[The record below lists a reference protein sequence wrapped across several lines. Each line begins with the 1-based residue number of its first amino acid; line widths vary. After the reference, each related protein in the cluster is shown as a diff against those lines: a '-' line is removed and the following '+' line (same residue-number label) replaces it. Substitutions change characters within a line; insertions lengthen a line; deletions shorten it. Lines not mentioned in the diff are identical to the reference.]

1 MDRRAQELSGC
12 YRIIYAMVCPGA
24 VRLTR
29 IACASLVLAAPAL
42 AQGTDRPSSLR
53 GIVYDSLIS
62 SAPLPG
68 AEVWVEGTSRT
79 ARTDTGGR
87 FELPVV
93 PPGRY
98 RLTFYHAV
106 LDSTGLSAAPAVVEV
121 TTGRSADIVL
131 VTPGPAAAHRI
142 LCPHDPGY
150 ATGAILVLV
159 RDATDGRV
167 LGDIPVTAEW
177 TVYAVG
183 QASVQGARRAA
194 SAQSDASGRVL
205 LCNVPT
211 DVEVVLEGRVGAGPA
226 GMVLV
231 NLAGRPFRHTYLN
244 LAAAPATGGLKGVV
258 RNRNGSVVPEATV
271 VAIGTNSHAV
281 ADDFGEFTLRDV
293 AAGSRIIEAR
303 AIGYPP
309 ARAQTTIRPGLTER
323 MELAVADS
331 IPVLDPVTVVARY
344 EPYLA
349 RVGFAMRRHTAIGHF
364 IDTTDIQRTG
374 AIQFEEVLRMVPGV
388 RLRPNG
394 SSYLV
399 ELQRGEGQITNRALA
414 NYCPPAY
421 FIDGVYFPLPP
432 IQTPSVPLVPE
443 EVLGIEVYSNLSG
456 APPQYQRLDSSCGV
470 ILIWTKRGVP
480 RQRP

>member
-1 MDRRAQELSGC
+1 ML
-12 YRIIYAMVCPGA
+12 CPGA
-24 VRLTR
+24 VRLTL
-29 IACASLVLAAPAL
+29 IAYASLILAARAF
-42 AQGTDRPSSLR
+42 AQGSDRPSSLH
-53 GIVYDSLIS
+53 GFVYDSLIS

-79 ARTDTGGR
+79 ARTDSDGR

-98 RLTFYHAV
+98 RLTFYHAI
-106 LDSTGLSAAPAVVEV
+106 LDSTGLSVAPAVVEV

-131 VTPGPAAAHRI
+131 VTPGPATAHRI

-150 ATGAILVLV
+150 ATGAIIALV
-159 RDATDGRV
+159 RDATDGTV

-183 QASVQGARRAA
+183 PGSVRATRRAA
-194 SAQSDASGRVL
+194 SGRSDGAGRVL
-205 LCNVPT
+205 LCNVPS

-226 GMVLV
+226 GMLLV
-231 NLAGRPFRHTYLN
+231 NLAGRAFRHTYLN
-244 LAAAPATGGLKGVV
+244 LAAAPATGELRGIV
-258 RNRNGSVVPEATV
+258 RNRNGSGVAGATV
-271 VAIGTNSHAV
+271 VAVGTNSQAV
-281 ADDFGEFTLRDV
+281 ADALGEFTLSDV
-293 AAGSRIIEAR
+293 VAGSRIIEAR

-309 ARAQTTIRPGLTER
+309 TRAQTTIRPGRTQR
-323 MELAVADS
+323 VELALADS
-331 IPVLDPVTVVARY
+331 IPVLDPVTVVERY

-349 RVGFAMRRHTAIGHF
+349 RVGFALRRHTAIGHF
-364 IDTTDIQRTG
+364 VDTTDIQRSG
-374 AIQFEEVLRMVPGV
+374 AVQVEEALRLIPGV

-414 NYCPPAY
+414 NYCPPSY

-432 IQTPSVPLVPE
+432 LQTPSLPLVPE
-443 EVLGIEVYSNLSG
+443 EVLGIEVYSNLSS